1 MLKNHYSNLFLLRLF
16 LHSIVSN
23 AYSPPFQGKP
33 FFNQSALLN
42 DVRVKFLSESSCSNQ
57 LRNFWIWCAE
67 NRYCAEISSCISLLN
82 LIHFLFNDS
91 FRFIMIENFPTKDK
105 SYYI

>member
-33 FFNQSALLN
+33 FFNKSALLN
-42 DVRVKFLSESSCSNQ
+42 DVKVEFLSESSCSNQ
-57 LRNFWIWCAE
+57 LRNLWIWCAKI
-67 NRYCAEISSCISLLN
+67 NVKAGIVLN
-82 LIHFLFNDS
+82 FLHV
-91 FRFIMIENFPTKDK
+91 FRSKV
-105 SYYI
+105 